1 MKSGY
6 LEQYWIFKPGILEL
20 SGTMSNSWNQDI
32 CDIWNIGDSHGPCEH
47 LGSSPQW
54 AFFHPGMKVK
64 AGWNDCKKK
73 KQHELFGDLPDL
85 LVESGTF
92 TDFFWSQNESLVLV
106 SDGIMTWHGNL
117 LWTGDGII
125 PSSCQYLSLDLHSCW
140 VNSCEIPKLIQ
151 ITSSRFFG
159 LPVYPLY
166 KLWSHC
172 SYFRIW
178 FYQVFPLGG
187 WTHQLLFAHQLDF
200 PIWTREKLISATIHT
215 YIYIYNQ
222 YHCIY
227 IYTWIFERT
236 RIIVCFACFPLLYV
250 IAQKKWDVT

>member
-1 MKSGY
+1 
-6 LEQYWIFKPGILEL
+6 
-20 SGTMSNSWNQDI
+20 
-32 CDIWNIGDSHGPCEH
+32 
-47 LGSSPQW
+47 
-54 AFFHPGMKVK
+54 
-64 AGWNDCKKK
+64 
-73 KQHELFGDLPDL
+73 LFGDLPDL

-151 ITSSRFFG
+151 ITSRFFG

-227 IYTWIFERT
+227 IYIPGSSNAQELLSVSPVSHFCMWSPKKSGMWPSFCANGCFGIFH
-236 RIIVCFACFPLLYV
+236 
-250 IAQKKWDVT
+250 W